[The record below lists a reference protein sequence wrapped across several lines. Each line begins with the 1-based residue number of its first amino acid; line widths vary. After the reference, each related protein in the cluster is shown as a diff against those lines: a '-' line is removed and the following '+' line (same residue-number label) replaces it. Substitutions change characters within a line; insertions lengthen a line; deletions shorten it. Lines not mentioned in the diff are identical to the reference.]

1 MSFKNQ
7 LTGGGGEGGGGEGGG
22 ERGHNL
28 IFLEALRLRDWIII
42 LPEEDIVN
50 QRQI

>member
-7 LTGGGGEGGGGEGGG
+7 LTGEGGEAGGWRGG

-28 IFLEALRLRDWIII
+28 MFLEALRLRD
-42 LPEEDIVN
+42 
-50 QRQI
+50 